1 MDSLLILI
9 PVALMFVAIAV
20 KAFLWAV
27 DNRQYDDL
35 DAAAE
40 SILFDD
46 AEVSINSQQQSVE
59 CSINGVDGAR
69 EKSAVTDADD

>member
-9 PVALMFVAIAV
+9 PVALIFVAIAV

-27 DNRQYDDL
+27 DNHQYDDL

-46 AEVSINSQQQSVE
+46 VDVTIDKIQSD
-59 CSINGVDGAR
+59 SHDAS
-69 EKSAVTDADD
+69 SAADDESAKVNVVERNG